1 MCDILAEHNLSQ
13 CNKHPT
19 RLSNILDLLCST
31 SPCLVKSI
39 LAYPGMSDH
48 SVIVPEVNMKAR
60 LGKKT
65 PRQIYIYG
73 KGDMNAVKKDMDDLY
88 QSSFS
93 NIDGNEPVDYLWSI
107 CGVSSP
113 KACSTQLKRTS
124 HRKLH
129 HGAGIYHI
137 SLQTSSGS

>member
-1 MCDILAEHNLSQ
+1 
-13 CNKHPT
+13 
-19 RLSNILDLLCST
+19 
-31 SPCLVKSI
+31 
-39 LAYPGMSDH
+39 
-48 SVIVPEVNMKAR
+48 MKAR

-113 KACSTQLKRTS
+113 KALLDSVKKNIPQKTTSRCWNLPYITTNIKRLINTKKKLYNKAKKTQS
-124 HRKLH
+124 EN
-129 HGAGIYHI
+129 
-137 SLQTSSGS
+137 